1 MEYKIFNFLREKLK
15 FPYFLRVFFAVFLII
30 IWIIFIIFVLFWSV
44 VVWVFILI
52 IWFILIVKVDK
63 VRYLVKL
70 RRSMIYMFA
79 NFFKKEK
86 RVQKIKDIKRDLK
99 KIFEKEEKK

>member
-1 MEYKIFNFLREKLK
+1 MREKLK

-30 IWIIFIIFVLFWSV
+30 IWIIFIIFVPFWWV

>member
-30 IWIIFIIFVLFWSV
+30 IW
-44 VVWVFILI
+44 VFILI
-52 IWFILIVKVDK
+52 IWFILIIKVDK

>member
-1 MEYKIFNFLREKLK
+1 
-15 FPYFLRVFFAVFLII
+15 
-30 IWIIFIIFVLFWSV
+30 
-44 VVWVFILI
+44 
-52 IWFILIVKVDK
+52 LIVKVDK

>member
-1 MEYKIFNFLREKLK
+1 MREKLK
-15 FPYFLRVFFAVFLII
+15 FPYFLRVFFAAFLII
-30 IWIIFIIFVLFWSV
+30 IWIIFIIFVPFWWV

-70 RRSMIYMFA
+70 RRSMIYMFE

>member
-1 MEYKIFNFLREKLK
+1 MREKLK

-30 IWIIFIIFVLFWSV
+30 IWIIFIIF
-44 VVWVFILI
+44 